1 MSEEILKAL
10 TQLFAIITKQ
20 DGGVTEKERQFVIS
34 FFKQELDQDS
44 VKEYLEL
51 YDKFSGYSKEKSDED
66 EEEEGNKKR
75 KLTSVRD
82 SVKTL
87 GLCKKINKTLTQKQK
102 VVVLIKILE
111 LVGSDKNFT
120 SQRMEIIDTISTV
133 FNIVKDE
140 YKLIESFVIQES
152 IGELDY
158 NDILLVNKEETTAE
172 SERNAKHLQ
181 SDIHGNLIFLR
192 VKSVDMYF
200 AKYIGKDEIV
210 LNGFIMIKNRVYLFS
225 HGSTIKTPLGS
236 ALYYSDLIALFNEEF
251 NTTKLSF
258 NADIEEFRF
267 PNGGLGLRD
276 VKITEGPGKLIGIMG
291 ASGAGKT
298 TLLNVLAGIERPS
311 KGSIKINGF
320 DIHEDADRIHGV
332 IGYVSQDDLLIEE
345 LTVYENL
352 YYNAKLCFA
361 TYTEEELDKRVLEV
375 LESLGLDQRK
385 DLKVGSVLDKTIS
398 GGQRK
403 RLNIALELIRE
414 PAILFVDEP
423 TSGLSSRDSENVIDL
438 LKELSLKG
446 KLIFV
451 VIHQPSSDIY
461 KMFDKMY
468 IMDTG
473 GYPVFYGNPV
483 EAVTYFKRATN
494 QVDSQRGQ
502 CETCGNVNPEQIF
515 NIIEAK
521 VVDEYGQLT
530 NKRKVNPQQWH
541 ESFKTNFSIDKVE
554 DINEEPPHSLDIP
567 NKLRQ
572 TIIFTTRDMLSK
584 LSNKQYLLINLLEAP
599 LLALILAFIIRYKS
613 SPFGDEY
620 IFRFNENIPAFM
632 LMSIIV
638 ALFMGLT
645 VSAEEIIRDRKILK
659 RESFLN
665 LSWNSYLM
673 SKLFILFLLSAI
685 QTFSFVLVGNLI
697 LEIKDM
703 TFSFWLVLFTTSC
716 FANVLGLNISSAF
729 NSAVTVYV
737 LIPLLLIP
745 QMILSGLLFSFD
757 KLNNLISTKG
767 KVPVVA
773 DLMASRWAY
782 EAMAVDQ
789 FKNNPYQIPYYEL
802 EKLKF
807 QADFKSSYLVEEL
820 KSRRSYISDHYQENN
835 DSIKALVKKD
845 LYIIKGRLKDEPF
858 REGIEKLD
866 IETQLTIENYNAEL
880 DKQLADYLQA
890 FKKHYQNLYNETDAK
905 LNKMVVWFENNEEY
919 DYNLNDYK
927 NRYFNE
933 SLADLVTNVSEKDR
947 IIEYNGEL
955 IQQINPIFNDP
966 KSPEHPFDYR
976 THFFA
981 PKKYFLGT
989 YIDTYYFNVIVIW
1002 IMTLILYFTLYFE
1015 LLKKALEGFGKIK
1028 LSRKEKA

>member
-34 FFKQELDQDS
+34 FFKQELDQET
-44 VKEYLEL
+44 VNEYLEL
-51 YDKFSGYSKEKSDED
+51 YDKFSGYSKDKS
-66 EEEEGNKKR
+66 EGSGEPAKKR

-120 SQRMEIIDTISTV
+120 PQRMEIIDTISTV

-140 YKLIESFVIQES
+140 YKLIESFVIKDKVE
-152 IGELDY
+152 ELDFS
-158 NDILLVNKEETTAE
+158 DLLLVNADEKSKLE
-172 SERNAKHLQ
+172 NAKHYS
-181 SDIHGNLIFLR
+181 SDINGNVIFLK
-192 VKSVDMYF
+192 VNSVDMYF
-200 AKYIGKDEIV
+200 TKYIGDDDVV
-210 LNGFIMIKNRVYLFS
+210 LNAFIMLPNRVYLFS
-225 HGSTIKTPLGS
+225 HGSTIKTPLGA
-236 ALYYSDLIALFNEEF
+236 ALYYSDLTTIFNEELR
-251 NTTKLSF
+251 TTKLSF
-258 NADIEEFRF
+258 NANIEEFRF
-267 PNGGLGLRD
+267 PNGALGLRD
-276 VKITEGPGKLIGIMG
+276 VKISEGPGKLIGIMG

-298 TLLNVLAGIERPS
+298 TLLNVLAGIETPT

-320 DIHEDADRIHGV
+320 DTNTEKDRIHGV
-332 IGYVSQDDLLIEE
+332 IGYVAQDDLLIEE
-345 LTVYENL
+345 LTVYQNL

-361 TYTEEELDKRVLEV
+361 GFSEEALDKRVIDV

-385 DLKVGSVLDKTIS
+385 DLRVGSVLDKTIS

-414 PAILFVDEP
+414 PAVMFVDEP

-438 LKELSLKG
+438 LKELSLIG

-473 GYPVFYGNPV
+473 GFPVFYGNPV

-494 QVDSQRGQ
+494 QVDSERGQ

-530 NKRKVNPQQWH
+530 NKRKVNPKGWN
-541 ESFKTNFSIDKVE
+541 ESFTENFEIEEVVNV
-554 DINEEPPHSLDIP
+554 NEEPPQSLDIP
-567 NKLRQ
+567 NKIKQ
-572 TIIFTTRDMLSK
+572 AFIFTTRDLISK
-584 LSNKQYLLINLLEAP
+584 ISNKQYLLINLLEAP

-613 SPFGDEY
+613 SPYGDEY

-665 LSWNSYLM
+665 LSWSSYLV
-673 SKLFILFLLSAI
+673 SKLSILFLLSAI
-685 QTFSFVLVGNLI
+685 QTLSFVIVGHLL
-697 LEIKDM
+697 LEIREM
-703 TFSFWLVLFTTSC
+703 TFAFWLVLFTCSC
-716 FANVLGLNISSAF
+716 MANVLGLNISSAF

-737 LIPLLLIP
+737 MIPLLLIP

-757 KLNNLISTKG
+757 KLNNVLSTKG
-767 KVPVVA
+767 KVPIVA
-773 DLMASRWAY
+773 DFMASRCAY
-782 EAMAVDQ
+782 EAMAVYQ
-789 FKNNPYQIPYYEL
+789 FKNNSFEDSYFDFDKYES
-802 EKLKF
+802 
-807 QADFKSSYLVEEL
+807 QADFKAAYIAEEL
-820 KSRRSYISDHYQENN
+820 KRKQESVVKNYKSDDVETQ
-835 DSIKALVKKD
+835 SIVKVD
-845 LYIIKGRLKDEPF
+845 LSILKNE
-858 REGIEKLD
+858 INKLD
-866 IETQLTIENYNAEL
+866 FKEGLEDLDINVLTIENYSPDIDQKLSN
-880 DKQLADYLQA
+880 YLQKL
-890 FKKHYQNLYNETDAK
+890 KKNYQGVYNKIVSAK
-905 LNKMVVWFENNEEY
+905 EQKMFQLGENE
-919 DYNLNDYK
+919 DYNLNEYK
-927 NRYFNE
+927 NKYFNE
-933 SLADLVTNVSEKDR
+933 SLADLVQNVAETDR
-947 IIEYNGEL
+947 IIEFKGQL
-955 IQQINPIFNDP
+955 IQQYNPIFNDP
-966 KSPEHPFDYR
+966 NPKHLLDYR
-976 THFFA
+976 AHFFA
-981 PKKYFLGT
+981 PQKHFAGSYF
-989 YIDTYYFNVIVIW
+989 DTFGFNIIIIW
-1002 IMTLILYFTLYFE
+1002 LMTALLYLTLYFE
-1015 LLKKALEGFGKIK
+1015 LLKKGLDAFGKIK
-1028 LSRKEKA
+1028 FGKK